1 MKPSFLLCLAFACS
15 LALPAFANSIP
26 FSYSVNDFA
35 VSGRGVSDSF
45 NDGVIGAQWGPFGT
59 VNESS
64 GAATSSNPGVPG
76 FLAPFPLDSDT
87 SGINGSSIAVNGA
100 GNFTAVST
108 WLADSPDP
116 GTSYS
121 MGLGSQDPT
130 GNTHQ
135 IALSVTNTSSDVASV
150 LGSDPGLNVDLIVQ
164 MRNTLFAI
172 TSWNVTSQAF
182 SASDVS
188 GSVILTLA
196 FSDLLD
202 QVTGSYSLNG
212 GATVYSFDPVPWS
225 FSGGQFALVSSAT
238 AIPEPGTAAL
248 VALGLSVL
256 GGASRLAGAPAVRSR
271 RWNAPGAG
279 LPRGDPAPSAAS
291 AAA

>member
-1 MKPSFLLCLAFACS
+1 MKSSFLLYLAFASS
-15 LALPAFANSIP
+15 LALPAFANSTA

-35 VSGRGVSDSF
+35 VSGRPVSDSF
-45 NDGVIGAQWGPFGT
+45 NDGVIGPLWSPFGT
-59 VNESS
+59 AVES
-64 GAATSSNPGVPG
+64 GGVATFSNPGVPG

-87 SGINGSSIAVNGA
+87 SGINGAGIAVNGS

-108 WLADSPDP
+108 WLADSPDL

-121 MGLGSQDPT
+121 MGLGSQDAM

-135 IALSVTNTSSDVASV
+135 IALSVTNTSTDVAGV
-150 LGSDPGLNVDLIVQ
+150 LGGNPGLNVDLIVQ
-164 MRNTLFAI
+164 TRNTSFLI

-182 SASDVS
+182 SAGDVI
-188 GSVILTLA
+188 GSVILTLG
-196 FSDLLD
+196 FNDLLN

-212 GATVYSFDPVPWS
+212 GTTVHSFAPVGWS

-256 GGASRLAGAPAVRSR
+256 GGLRRRS
-271 RWNAPGAG
+271 
-279 LPRGDPAPSAAS
+279 
-291 AAA
+291 